1 MSVVLDVI
9 KLKRGNQSA
18 VDAASLVIGEPAVAI
33 DTRSLWVGDG
43 TGKIKISD
51 IVVVADYASLPGT
64 GEVGKLYLVITD
76 EGKDNE
82 TTLYVY
88 KAAAYVLVTS
98 GAGNISA
105 GDILD
110 LDTAIDNRV
119 TGTWRGQVDGVAPL
133 DSGSKIPNAYLPD
146 LAISSIDV
154 VADNTER
161 DALTPGTGDVAVV
174 TGTNITYMWSG
185 SAWVEMLTAPD
196 GVVNV
201 NGYSGPNVTLTTSDI
216 AEGTNKYYTAGQA
229 VSDIIDDTGGLG
241 DTDVAWSANKVV
253 TELNARDSNLGTK
266 SIDESAIDNG
276 KTIIYNSGSGN
287 LEYHA
292 FLIDGGDL

>member
-1 MSVVLDVI
+1 MSVVLDLI
-9 KLKRGNQSA
+9 KLKRGSQSA
-18 VDAASLVIGEPAVAI
+18 VDSASLVIGEPAVAL
-33 DTRSLWVGDG
+33 DTRSLYVGDG

-51 IVVVADYASLPGT
+51 MVVVADYASLPGT
-64 GEVGKLYLVITD
+64 GETNKLYLVITD

-119 TGTWRGQVDGVAPL
+119 TGTWRGKVDGVAPL
-133 DSGSKIPNAYLPD
+133 DSGQKIPNSYLPD

-154 VADNTER
+154 VADNTAR

-174 TGTNITYMWSG
+174 TGTGITYMWSG
-185 SAWVEMLTAPD
+185 SAWIELLTAPD
-196 GVVNV
+196 GVVSV
-201 NGYSGPNVTLTTSDI
+201 NGYSGPAVTLSTTDI
-216 AEGTNKYYTAGQA
+216 AEGNNKYYTGARA
-229 VSDIIDDTGGLG
+229 KADVIDDSKGLG
-241 DTDVAWSANKVV
+241 DTDFGWSANKIV
-253 TELNARDSNLGTK
+253 TELNGHDDKLGTK
-266 SIDESAIDNG
+266 TIDEAAIANG
-276 KTIIYNSGSGN
+276 KTIIYNSGTGN
-287 LEYHA
+287 LEYHS